1 MRFASL
7 RKFIDP
13 VRHGESAGL
22 SHVRHFDAVRFAFLV
37 LTIPAFYLHLAA
49 TQPTWWWLGSALY
62 LLGGIGLAGLLTK
75 SFRRGAQRISHPA
88 HRFLDI
94 AIVIGVFASLLGTA
108 APWSS
113 PQWALRLA
121 LVALIA
127 MRLLLCVAPLLTRR
141 DTGFVLLLGAVTLLL
156 SGLGFYWLEPTVK
169 SYADG
174 LWLAFESGATVGY
187 GDIVPTTAA
196 ARVFAVFMV
205 LVGYAILSLVTASIA
220 AFFIG
225 EDEQQLR
232 RELHRDIKALRDEV
246 RQLRE
251 SLQQQLPKS

>member
-1 MRFASL
+1 M
-7 RKFIDP
+7 
-13 VRHGESAGL
+13 
-22 SHVRHFDAVRFAFLV
+22 RHFDGARFVLLA
-37 LTIPAFYLHLAA
+37 LTIPAFYLHLAS
-49 TQPTWWWLGSALY
+49 TEPTWWWLGSALY
-62 LLGGIGLAGLLTK
+62 LLAGFGLAGLLAK
-75 SFRRGAQRISHPA
+75 SFRRGQQRTGHPA
-88 HRFLDI
+88 HRVLDI
-94 AIVIGVFASLLGTA
+94 AILTGVCASLLGTS

-113 PQWALRLA
+113 LQWALRLF

-127 MRLLLCVAPLLTRR
+127 MRLLLCVAQLLTRR
-141 DTGFVLLLGAVTLLL
+141 DTGFVLLLGAATLLL
-156 SGLGFYWLEPTVK
+156 SGLVFYWLEPTVK

-187 GDIVPTTAA
+187 GDIVPTTPA

-205 LVGYAILSLVTASIA
+205 LIGYAILSLVTASIA

-251 SLQQQLPKS
+251 SLQQQPPKA